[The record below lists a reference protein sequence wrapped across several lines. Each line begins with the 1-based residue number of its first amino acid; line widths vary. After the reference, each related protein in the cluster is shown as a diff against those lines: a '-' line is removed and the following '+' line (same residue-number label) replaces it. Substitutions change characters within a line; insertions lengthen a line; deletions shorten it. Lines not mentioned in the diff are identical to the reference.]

1 MLKLFVINKYLW
13 QNIIEPI
20 YNKLILG
27 LNLFFIMNTI
37 FILKSY
43 ENLFATNI
51 LYN

>member
-27 LNLFFIMNTI
+27 LNLFFYYEYNIHPKLLWK
-37 FILKSY
+37 FICHKY
-43 ENLFATNI
+43 I
-51 LYN
+51 I